1 MNLENSLYTTDQF
14 VELEPIIEN
23 VREDISFWGDRYVYI
38 QGSDGRFPIDI
49 LAKRVIE
56 LMKKTKFEFNDEE
69 RAAGKKIAAK
79 IDLIYA
85 DNDKRLEGKWF
96 ITRILCYI
104 WDNFRDGGYTP
115 RFDWEDGEDE
125 AFDRYTGSQYKEKFN
140 HPPSPSRISSKTWY
154 HDIGK
159 IELYYPPDATSD
171 DFLKSYSPGAIS
183 KLLKSPVTQ

>member
-1 MNLENSLYTTDQF
+1 MNLENSLYKTDQF

-38 QGSDGRFPIDI
+38 QGSDDRFPIDI
-49 LAKRVIE
+49 LAKRIIE

-79 IDLIYA
+79 IDQIYA

-96 ITRILCYI
+96 ITQILCYI
-104 WDNFRDGGYTP
+104 WDNLRDGGYTP
-115 RFDWEDGEDE
+115 RFYWEDRENE
-125 AFDRYTGSQYKEKFN
+125 AFDRYTASQYKEKFN
-140 HPPSPSRISSKTWY
+140 HSPSKMSSMTWY
-154 HDIGK
+154 RDIGY
-159 IELYYPPDATSD
+159 IELYYPPDTTSD
-171 DFLKSYSPGAIS
+171 DFLNSYSPSEIS